1 MIKFI
6 IKKAYLFCF
15 IILGICDIHAQS
27 NINFTQEELKWI
39 EDHPVITS
47 TNEVGWAPL
56 DFNQSGEARG
66 FSVDYLN
73 LVAKKVGI
81 KIEYKSGFTWSQ
93 ILENLKT
100 KKSTLHKALFI
111 HLSAPNT

>member
-1 MIKFI
+1 VIKFI

-56 DFNQSGEARG
+56 DFNQSGEALG

-93 ILENLKT
+93 ILEKLKNKEIDIAQSIIYT
-100 KKSTLHKALFI
+100 
-111 HLSAPNT
+111 P